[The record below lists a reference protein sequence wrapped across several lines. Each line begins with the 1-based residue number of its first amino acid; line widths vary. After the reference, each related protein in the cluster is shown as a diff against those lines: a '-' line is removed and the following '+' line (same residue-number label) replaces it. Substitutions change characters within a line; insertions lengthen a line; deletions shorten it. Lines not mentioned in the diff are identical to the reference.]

1 MASALILRDYQ
12 LEALYA
18 MIEASKRVRARGF
31 DGPAERYAV
40 IQPTGAGKT
49 VEMLSYA
56 RGVRKN
62 WGWRTLIIVPS
73 VKLLY
78 QTEEKIINQFP
89 ELTYGLVGD
98 GHFRISGDVVIAIQA
113 SLTTE
118 KLQLIAGDMFQA
130 VVCDEAHHAAADNYA
145 EILRHFSRA

>member
-49 VEMLSYA
+49 VEMLAFA
-56 RGVRKN
+56 RGVRKH
-62 WGWRTLIIVPS
+62 WGWRTLIIVPYTS
-73 VKLLY
+73 LLY
-78 QTEEKIINQFP
+78 QTAQKLKEKVP
-89 ELTYGLVGD
+89 ELTCGLIGD
-98 GHFRISGDVVIAIQA
+98 GHFDRCGDVVIAIQA
-113 SLTTE
+113 SLT
-118 KLQLIAGDMFQA
+118 
-130 VVCDEAHHAAADNYA
+130 
-145 EILRHFSRA
+145 